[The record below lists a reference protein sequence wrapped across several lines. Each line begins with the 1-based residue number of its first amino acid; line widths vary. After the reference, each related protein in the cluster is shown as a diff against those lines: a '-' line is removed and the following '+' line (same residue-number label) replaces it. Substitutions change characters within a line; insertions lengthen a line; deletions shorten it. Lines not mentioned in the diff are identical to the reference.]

1 MHVFASF
8 GAGGVP
14 IRIANV
20 LNGLEADYR
29 HTILTLDGAD
39 AARDRLDRRLDA
51 TVIDPEIDKRKPFAA
66 LGQIHRQLR
75 SLQPDLLLT
84 YNWGAVE
91 WALVNRFGARVD
103 HIHFESGFG
112 PDEVDRQIRR
122 RVWFRRLAL
131 ARSKWVVVP
140 SQTLVSI
147 ATNIWR
153 IDPAKLRYV
162 PNGVDCD
169 RFACAPE
176 TGIAP
181 GFNKTDGEMI
191 VGTVAPLRPE
201 KNIARLIR
209 AFAGLR
215 RGRDARLV
223 IVGDGTERPRLELL
237 ARDLGIAG
245 RTVFTGYVDAPEKVL
260 GWFDV
265 FAISSDTEQMPNALI
280 QAMANGRAVA
290 GVDVGDVRHIVS
302 PGNRA
307 LIASA
312 SDDDGLRNSIDK
324 LLADEE
330 LRSELGRANAVH
342 VREHYAQDRMF
353 RVYAE
358 MFAG

>member
-20 LNGLEADYR
+20 LNGLEARHR

-39 AARDRLDRRLDA
+39 AARDRLDPALDV
-51 TVIDPEIDKRKPFAA
+51 TIVDPAIDKRRPLAA
-66 LGQIHRQLR
+66 LGRIHRSLR
-75 SLQPDLLLT
+75 ALKPDLLLT

-91 WALVNRFGARVD
+91 WALVNRFGAGVE

-112 PDEVDRQIRR
+112 VEEVARQIPR
-122 RVWFRRLAL
+122 RVWLRRVAL

-140 SQTLVSI
+140 SQTLVTI
-147 ATNIWR
+147 ARDVWR
-153 IDPAKLRYV
+153 IDPARLRHV
-162 PNGVDCD
+162 ANGVDCD
-169 RFACAPE
+169 RFGCAPE

-181 GFNKTDGEMI
+181 GFHKAQDELI
-191 VGTVAPLRPE
+191 VGTVSPLRPE

-209 AFAGLR
+209 AFAGLER
-215 RGRDARLV
+215 TRNARLV
-223 IVGDGTERPRLELL
+223 IVGDGVERGALELL
-237 ARDLGIAG
+237 AGDLGIAD
-245 RTVFTGYVDAPEKVL
+245 RCVFTGYVAAPEKVL

-265 FAISSDTEQMPNALI
+265 FAISSDTEQMPNALL

-290 GVDVGDVRHIVS
+290 GVDVGDVRHMVCA
-302 PGNRA
+302 GNAA
-307 LIASA
+307 LIAPA
-312 SDDDGLRNSIDK
+312 GDDDGLRDAIRT
-324 LLADEE
+324 LLGDDA
-330 LRSELGRANAVH
+330 LRAELGRANAAH
-342 VREHYAQDRMF
+342 VRETYAQDRMF